1 MRISI
6 ARYRK
11 KKKDSNKNKIVPKN
25 WTDRNVKYNYK
36 MRNGKDPQR
45 SKAKANR

>member
-1 MRISI
+1 MDI
-6 ARYRK
+6 
-11 KKKDSNKNKIVPKN
+11 KIEKQVLKQYVLVPKN
-25 WTDRNVKYNYK
+25 WTDKKVKYNYK